1 MKITMHGN
9 PLTLVG
15 TPIKTGETAPVFYG
29 INQQMQP
36 VSLKEFAGKV
46 VVISSFPSID
56 TPVCSAQMHHF
67 NKMASELSQDVVI
80 LAISFR
86 PSPLLCRRRYR
97 PGHNLVGL

>member
-46 VVISSFPSID
+46 VVIFFFP
-56 TPVCSAQMHHF
+56 F
-67 NKMASELSQDVVI
+67 
-80 LAISFR
+80 
-86 PSPLLCRRRYR
+86 YR
-97 PGHNLVGL
+97 HPGMLGPDAPFQ

>member
-1 MKITMHGN
+1 MENMKITMHGN

-46 VVISSFPSID
+46 VVISSFP
-56 TPVCSAQMHHF
+56 
-67 NKMASELSQDVVI
+67 
-80 LAISFR
+80 
-86 PSPLLCRRRYR
+86 
-97 PGHNLVGL
+97 

>member
-67 NKMASELSQDVVI
+67 NKMASELSQDS
-80 LAISFR
+80 LFWLFPATFL
-86 PSPLLCRRRYR
+86 SPFTATV
-97 PGHNLVGL
+97 PPKVSTGS

>member
-15 TPIKTGETAPVFYG
+15 TPIKAGETAPEFYG

-46 VVISSFPSID
+46 VVISSFPSIPIASRLYRCTFSD
-56 TPVCSAQMHHF
+56 IGPRTASLKYEHF
-67 NKMASELSQDVVI
+67 
-80 LAISFR
+80 LALQY
-86 PSPLLCRRRYR
+86 P
-97 PGHNLVGL
+97 

>member
-46 VVISSFPSID
+46 YKITRDDAGQRLTHMKLTGGELKLRISIRWPPS
-56 TPVCSAQMHHF
+56 
-67 NKMASELSQDVVI
+67 
-80 LAISFR
+80 
-86 PSPLLCRRRYR
+86 
-97 PGHNLVGL
+97 

>member
-46 VVISSFPSID
+46 VVISSFPSI
-56 TPVCSAQMHHF
+56 
-67 NKMASELSQDVVI
+67 EG
-80 LAISFR
+80 
-86 PSPLLCRRRYR
+86 
-97 PGHNLVGL
+97 PGGGENGAGAEKRQREAALDHGRARNLRTET

>member
-56 TPVCSAQMHHF
+56 T
-67 NKMASELSQDVVI
+67 
-80 LAISFR
+80 
-86 PSPLLCRRRYR
+86 
-97 PGHNLVGL
+97 

>member
-36 VSLKEFAGKV
+36 V
-46 VVISSFPSID
+46 
-56 TPVCSAQMHHF
+56 
-67 NKMASELSQDVVI
+67 LSPEDHK
-80 LAISFR
+80 
-86 PSPLLCRRRYR
+86 LLSD
-97 PGHNLVGL
+97 GI

>member
-36 VSLKEFAGKV
+36 VSLFSAS
-46 VVISSFPSID
+46 ISCLERICRKSCCDFFFP
-56 TPVCSAQMHHF
+56 F
-67 NKMASELSQDVVI
+67 
-80 LAISFR
+80 
-86 PSPLLCRRRYR
+86 YR
-97 PGHNLVGL
+97 HPGMLGPNAPFQ

>member
-36 VSLKEFAGKV
+36 VSLKEFAGK
-46 VVISSFPSID
+46 SCCDFFFP
-56 TPVCSAQMHHF
+56 F
-67 NKMASELSQDVVI
+67 
-80 LAISFR
+80 
-86 PSPLLCRRRYR
+86 YR
-97 PGHNLVGL
+97 HPGMLGPDAPFQ

>member
-46 VVISSFPSID
+46 VDDFFFP
-56 TPVCSAQMHHF
+56 F
-67 NKMASELSQDVVI
+67 
-80 LAISFR
+80 
-86 PSPLLCRRRYR
+86 YR
-97 PGHNLVGL
+97 HPGMLGPDAPFQ

>member
-36 VSLKEFAGKV
+36 VSLKNLPEK
-46 VVISSFPSID
+46 
-56 TPVCSAQMHHF
+56 
-67 NKMASELSQDVVI
+67 
-80 LAISFR
+80 
-86 PSPLLCRRRYR
+86 LL
-97 PGHNLVGL
+97 